1 MAKAAKNKVTSSN
14 MDVPAAASIKTILI
28 AQPRPESGKSPYFEL
43 EKKHG
48 LSLDFSPFILVE
60 GIAAKDFRKQR
71 VDVTEYGAVI
81 FNSRNAIDH
90 FFRIVEECKIKISP
104 DLKYFCITEAIA
116 LYLQKF
122 IIYRKRKIFYGEDGT
137 VQSMLDVISKHKT
150 KERYI
155 VPVNDICRAETLEC
169 LEKNGLEYTEVMLYK
184 TVINDVK
191 DLLKKNHDMIV
202 FFTPGGVKSL
212 FENSPKFKQKN
223 TYIGAFGPI
232 TAQAV
237 EDAGLILQLKAPMP
251 KAPSMVAALDLF
263 LSELKA

>member
-1 MAKAAKNKVTSSN
+1 
-14 MDVPAAASIKTILI
+14 
-28 AQPRPESGKSPYFEL
+28 
-43 EKKHG
+43 
-48 LSLDFSPFILVE
+48 
-60 GIAAKDFRKQR
+60 
-71 VDVTEYGAVI
+71 
-81 FNSRNAIDH
+81 
-90 FFRIVEECKIKISP
+90 
-104 DLKYFCITEAIA
+104 
-116 LYLQKF
+116 
-122 IIYRKRKIFYGEDGT
+122 
-137 VQSMLDVISKHKT
+137 MLDVISKHKT